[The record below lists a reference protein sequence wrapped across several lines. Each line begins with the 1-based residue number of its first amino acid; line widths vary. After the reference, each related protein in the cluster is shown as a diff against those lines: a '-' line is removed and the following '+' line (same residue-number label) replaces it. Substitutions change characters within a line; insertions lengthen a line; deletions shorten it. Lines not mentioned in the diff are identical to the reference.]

1 MESGSNRYRDLFN
14 STIGETPGYALNILS
29 SYPAL
34 LIPGT
39 VLLRHRRRAAAVR
52 KRHERELHRLRE
64 TPEVLTESGG
74 GCAVRAEE
82 EIVSRR

>member
-29 SYPAL
+29 SNPAL
-34 LIPGT
+34 LIAGT
-39 VLLRHRRRAAAVR
+39 VILRHQRKAAAVR

-64 TPEVLTESGG
+64 TPWVFTESSGG
-74 GCAVRAEE
+74 GALRAEE
-82 EIVSRR
+82 DLVSR